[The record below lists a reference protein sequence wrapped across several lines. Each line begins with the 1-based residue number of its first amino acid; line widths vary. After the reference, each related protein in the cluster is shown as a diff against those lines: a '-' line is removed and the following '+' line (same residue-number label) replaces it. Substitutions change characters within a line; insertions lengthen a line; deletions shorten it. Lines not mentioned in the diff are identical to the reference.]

1 MSILNDKE
9 IPIGLGMALAQNMD
23 AMQAFASMDERTRS
37 HVIERSH
44 HAQSKNDMQSI
55 VNDLLR

>member
-9 IPIGLGMALAQNMD
+9 IPIGLGMALSQNLD
-23 AMQAFASMDERTRS
+23 AMQAFASLEKGARN

-44 HAQSKNDMQSI
+44 HAQSKNDMQNI
-55 VNDLLR
+55 VNDLLK